1 MPRHVLVELIVIAVL
16 LPCVALLAF
25 WYIPA
30 SITEHGGFG
39 SGSEVSPRF
48 TPYLI
53 AFLMAAA
60 MLLRLAQLGW
70 LALRGALGGMA
81 DDLVGTGTRL
91 ETQRGLILNGS
102 ALFYGFALIPLI
114 GFYTASLVLVGT
126 LVRFLGER
134 RLAVLAM
141 TTVAVTLFIYALF
154 EWLLGVR
161 LPKGLIGGALRSLG
175 L

>member
-60 MLLRLAQLGW
+60 MLLRLTQLGW
-70 LALRGALGGMA
+70 LALRGALGGQP
-81 DDLVGTGTRL
+81 DDLAGTGTTL
-91 ETQRGLILNGS
+91 ETQRGLILNGT
-102 ALFYGFALIPLI
+102 ALLYGFVLIPLI
-114 GFYTASLVLVGT
+114 GFYTASLLLVGT
-126 LVRFLGER
+126 LIRFLGER
-134 RLAVLAM
+134 RLAVVALA
-141 TTVAVTLFIYALF
+141 TVAVTLFIYALF

-161 LPKGLIGGALRSLG
+161 LPKGLLGGALRSLG

>member
-1 MPRHVLVELIVIAVL
+1 MALHLRVELILIAAL

-30 SITEHGGFG
+30 SITVHGGFG

-60 MLLRLAQLGW
+60 MLLRLGQLGW
-70 LALRGALGGMA
+70 LALRGTLAGQH
-81 DDLVGTGTRL
+81 DDLAGTGTKL
-91 ETQRGLILNGS
+91 ETQRGLVLNAA
-102 ALFYGFALIPLI
+102 ALLYGFLLIPLT
-114 GFYTASLVLVGT
+114 GFYTASLLLVVS
-126 LVRFLGER
+126 LIRFLGER
-134 RLAVLAM
+134 RLAVVLLAAM
-141 TTVAVTLFIYALF
+141 AVTLFIYALF

-161 LPKGLIGGALRSLG
+161 LPKGLIGGALRNAG
-175 L
+175 W